1 MPGFMPRV
9 FSSPKACHRGCVWL
23 SMPGI
28 LGRKMPVGALVGA
41 FAGGGRTGFRNA
53 VVRHTSRY
61 VPRKWRNETFADVGA
76 RLPCFIEDARFIE
89 NARLRF
95 CAGRST
101 VSHCAVL
108 TPRIRLLSLFKRGSW
123 GEISSNSSR
132 TSGLNAQS
140 LNGKLGAPTS
150 AMYVLHL
157 NCWRTRSISRH
168 RSMLASHRQLY
179 RVTASH
185 GHLVL
190 LHTGDGD

>member
-1 MPGFMPRV
+1 M
-9 FSSPKACHRGCVWL
+9 
-23 SMPGI
+23 
-28 LGRKMPVGALVGA
+28 
-41 FAGGGRTGFRNA
+41 
-53 VVRHTSRY
+53 VRHTSRY

-157 NCWRTRSISRH
+157 QLLAHKEYLSPSLHVGKSSAAVPSNRITWPSRSPPYWRR
-168 RSMLASHRQLY
+168 
-179 RVTASH
+179 
-185 GHLVL
+185 
-190 LHTGDGD
+190 